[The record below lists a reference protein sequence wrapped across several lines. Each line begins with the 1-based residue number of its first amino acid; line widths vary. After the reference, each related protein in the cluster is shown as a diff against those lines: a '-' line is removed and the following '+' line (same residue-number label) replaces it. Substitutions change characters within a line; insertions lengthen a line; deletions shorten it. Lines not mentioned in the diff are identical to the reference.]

1 MKLLFFLE
9 AVMEKNILLSL
20 FIEYLKMLGFADSTV
35 EIYHQKAISYLNF
48 CNSKELDYLNN
59 CDINLY
65 LLHIKDKNKLA
76 PASLNVAVCALK
88 HFYKFL
94 FYREISRI
102 RIDEYHILS
111 FKNKKRIVTVP
122 SDDVKKVYEHSKRML
137 YSDPRKLYIN
147 ILYGTGIRPCDCVS
161 LTSRNFNVVD
171 GVLMMNFYE
180 KKKKA
185 FREVP
190 FMDSETALAVL
201 ECLKTR
207 DSLFRL
213 LPGVRQLQYYLQ
225 DISKY
230 YGLRVSARTF
240 RHEFAYRMLNVNKLT
255 VSQLQSLMG
264 HTNPAMSMW
273 YAIADSADISK
284 IAPKVV

>member
-1 MKLLFFLE
+1 
-9 AVMEKNILLSL
+9 MEKNIIISL

-35 EIYHQKAISYLNF
+35 EIYHQKAVSYLSF

-65 LLHIKDKNKLA
+65 LMHIKDKNKLA
-76 PASLNVAVCALK
+76 PSSLNVAVCALK

-102 RIDEYHILS
+102 RIEEYHILH

-122 SDDVKKVYEHSKRML
+122 SDDVRKVYDYSNRML
-137 YSDPRKLYIN
+137 FSDPRKLYIN
-147 ILYGTGIRPCDCVS
+147 ILYGTGVRPCDCVN
-161 LTSRNFNVVD
+161 LTVRNFNVVD
-171 GVLMMNFYE
+171 GALMMNFYE
-180 KKKKA
+180 KKKKT

-190 FMDSETALAVL
+190 FMDREAALAVL

-213 LPGVRQLQYYLQ
+213 LPGIRQLQYYLE

-230 YGLRVSARTF
+230 YGLHVSARTF

-273 YAIADSADISK
+273 YAIGDPNDISK
-284 IAPKVV
+284 IAPKTV

>member
-1 MKLLFFLE
+1 
-9 AVMEKNILLSL
+9 MEKNIIISL
-20 FIEYLKMLGFADSTV
+20 FAEYLKMLGCADNTV
-35 EIYHQKAISYLNF
+35 IIYHQKAISYLSF

-65 LLHIKDKNKLA
+65 LLHIKDKKKLA
-76 PASLNVAVCALK
+76 PSSLNVTASALK
-88 HFYKFL
+88 HFYRFL
-94 FYREISRI
+94 NYKELTRI
-102 RIDEYHILS
+102 RIEECNILH
-111 FKNKKRIVTVP
+111 FKNKKRIVTVS
-122 SDDVKKVYEHSKRML
+122 SDDVKKVYEYSKRML

-147 ILYGTGIRPCDCVS
+147 ILYGTGVRPCDCVS
-161 LTSRNFNVVD
+161 LTVKNFNVVD
-171 GVLMMNFYE
+171 SVLMMSFYE

-190 FMDSETALAVL
+190 FMDREAALAVL

-207 DSLFRL
+207 DTLFRL
-213 LPGVRQLQYYLQ
+213 LPGVRQLQYYLD

-240 RHEFAYRMLNVNKLT
+240 RHEFAYRMLNINKLT

-273 YAIADSADISK
+273 YAIADSKDISK

>member
-1 MKLLFFLE
+1 
-9 AVMEKNILLSL
+9 MEKNIIISL
-20 FIEYLKMLGFADSTV
+20 FIEYLKMLGFADNTV
-35 EIYHQKAISYLNF
+35 IIYHQKAISYLSF
-48 CNSKELDYLNN
+48 CNSKELDYLNK

-65 LLHIKDKNKLA
+65 LLHIKDKKKLA
-76 PASLNVAVCALK
+76 SSSLNVTASALK
-88 HFYKFL
+88 HFYRFL
-94 FYREISRI
+94 NYKELTRI
-102 RIDEYHILS
+102 RIEECNILH
-111 FKNKKRIVTVP
+111 FKNKKRIVTV
-122 SDDVKKVYEHSKRML
+122 SSADVKKIYDYSKRML

-147 ILYGTGIRPCDCVS
+147 ILYGTGVRPCDCVN
-161 LTSRNFNVVD
+161 LTARNFNVVD
-171 GVLMMNFYE
+171 DVLMMSFYE

-190 FMDSETALAVL
+190 FMDREAALAVL
-201 ECLKTR
+201 ECLKNR

-213 LPGVRQLQYYLQ
+213 LPGVRQLQYYLD

-230 YGLRVSARTF
+230 YGLHVSARTF
-240 RHEFAYRMLNVNKLT
+240 RHEFAYRMLNINKLT

-273 YAIADSADISK
+273 YAIADSKDISK

>member
-1 MKLLFFLE
+1 
-9 AVMEKNILLSL
+9 METNIIISL

-35 EIYHQKAISYLNF
+35 EIYHKKAISYLSF
-48 CNSKELDYLNN
+48 CNSKELDYLNY

-76 PASLNVAVCALK
+76 PSSLNVAACALK

-102 RIDEYHILS
+102 RIDEYDILS

-122 SDDVKKVYEHSKRML
+122 SDDVRKVYDYSNRML
-137 YSDPRKLYIN
+137 FSDPRKLYIN
-147 ILYGTGIRPCDCVS
+147 ILYGTGVRPCDCVN
-161 LTSRNFNVVD
+161 LTVRNFNVVD

-180 KKKKA
+180 KKKKT

-190 FMDSETALAVL
+190 FMDREASLAVL

-213 LPGVRQLQYYLQ
+213 LPGVRQLQYYLE

-273 YAIADSADISK
+273 YAIGDSKDISK
-284 IAPKVV
+284 IAPTVV

>member
-1 MKLLFFLE
+1 
-9 AVMEKNILLSL
+9 MEINIIISL
-20 FIEYLKMLGFADSTV
+20 FIEYLKMLGFADNTV
-35 EIYHQKAISYLNF
+35 EIYHQKAISYLSF
-48 CNSKELDYLNN
+48 CNSKELDYLND
-59 CDINLY
+59 CYINLY
-65 LLHIKDKNKLA
+65 LLHIKDKKKLA
-76 PASLNVAVCALK
+76 PSSLNVDASALK
-88 HFYKFL
+88 RFYRFL
-94 FYREISRI
+94 YYREISRI
-102 RIDEYHILS
+102 KIEEYHILH

-122 SDDVKKVYEHSKRML
+122 SDDVKKIYNYSKRML

-147 ILYGTGIRPCDCVS
+147 ILYGTGVRPSDCVS
-161 LTSRNFNVVD
+161 LTVKNFNVVD

-190 FMDSETALAVL
+190 FMDKEAALAVL

-213 LPGVRQLQYYLQ
+213 LPGVRQLQYYLE

-240 RHEFAYRMLNVNKLT
+240 RHEFAHRMLNVNKLT

-273 YAIADSADISK
+273 YAIADSKDVSK
-284 IAPKVV
+284 IAPEVV

>member
-1 MKLLFFLE
+1 
-9 AVMEKNILLSL
+9 MEKNIIISL

-35 EIYHQKAISYLNF
+35 EIYHKKAIAYLSF

-65 LLHIKDKNKLA
+65 LLHIQDKNKLA
-76 PASLNVAVCALK
+76 ASSLNVAASALK

-102 RIDEYHILS
+102 RIDEYHILG

-122 SDDVKKVYEHSKRML
+122 SDDVKKVYEYSKRML

-147 ILYGTGIRPCDCVS
+147 ILYGTGVRPSECVN
-161 LTSRNFNVVD
+161 LTARNFNVID

-180 KKKKA
+180 KKKKT

-190 FMDSETALAVL
+190 FMDREAALVVL

-213 LPGVRQLQYYLQ
+213 LPGVRQLQYYLD

-230 YGLRVSARTF
+230 YGLHVTARTF
-240 RHEFAYRMLNVNKLT
+240 RHDYAHRMLNVNKLT

-273 YAIADSADISK
+273 YAIADSKDVGK
-284 IAPKVV
+284 IAPTVV

>member
-1 MKLLFFLE
+1 
-9 AVMEKNILLSL
+9 MEKNIIISL

-35 EIYHQKAISYLNF
+35 EMYYQRAISYLNF
-48 CNSKELDYLNN
+48 CYSKDLDYINN

-65 LLHIKDKNKLA
+65 TLYIKDKNNLA
-76 PASLNVAVCALK
+76 PSSLNVTVCALK

-94 FYREISRI
+94 YYREISRI
-102 RIDEYHILS
+102 RIDEYQVLTFI
-111 FKNKKRIVTVP
+111 NKKRIVTVP
-122 SDDVKKVYEHSKRML
+122 SADVKKVYEYSKRML
-137 YSDPRKLYIN
+137 YSDPRRLYIN

-161 LTSRNFNVVD
+161 LTAKNFSVVD
-171 GVLMMNFYE
+171 DVLMMNFYE

-190 FMDSETALAVL
+190 FMDREAAIAVL

-213 LPGVRQLQYYLQ
+213 LPGIRQLQYYLE

-230 YGLRVSARTF
+230 YGIHVSARTF
-240 RHEFAYRMLNVNKLT
+240 RHEYAYRMLNVNKLT

-273 YAIADSADISK
+273 YAIADSKDSVE
-284 IAPKVV
+284 IAPKIV

>member
-1 MKLLFFLE
+1 
-9 AVMEKNILLSL
+9 MEINIIISL
-20 FIEYLKMLGFADSTV
+20 FTEYLKMLGFADSTV
-35 EIYHQKAISYLNF
+35 EIYHRKAISYLSF

-65 LLHIKDKNKLA
+65 LLHIQDKNNLA
-76 PASLNVAVCALK
+76 PSSLNVAASALK
-88 HFYKFL
+88 WFYKFL
-94 FYREISRI
+94 YYREISRI
-102 RIDEYHILS
+102 RIEECNILH

-122 SDDVKKVYEHSKRML
+122 SDDVKKVYDYSKRML

-147 ILYGTGIRPCDCVS
+147 ILYGTGVRPSECVN
-161 LTSRNFNVVD
+161 LTARNFNVVD
-171 GVLMMNFYE
+171 NVLMMSFYE
-180 KKKKA
+180 KKKKT

-190 FMDSETALAVL
+190 FMDREAALVVL

-213 LPGVRQLQYYLQ
+213 LPGVRQLQYYLD

-230 YGLRVSARTF
+230 YGLHVTARTF
-240 RHEFAYRMLNVNKLT
+240 RHDYAHRMLNVNKLT

-273 YAIADSADISK
+273 YAISDPNDIGK
-284 IAPKVV
+284 IAPEVV

>member
-1 MKLLFFLE
+1 
-9 AVMEKNILLSL
+9 MEKNIIISL
-20 FIEYLKMLGFADSTV
+20 FVEYLKMLGFADNTV
-35 EIYHQKAISYLNF
+35 ETYHQKAISYLSF
-48 CNSKELDYLNN
+48 CASKELDYINS

-65 LLHIKDKNKLA
+65 ALHIKDSKKLA
-76 PASLNVAVCALK
+76 PASLNVTVCALK
-88 HFYKFL
+88 HFYRFL
-94 FYREISRI
+94 YYREISRI

-122 SDDVKKVYEHSKRML
+122 ADDVRKVYDYSNRML
-137 YSDPRKLYIN
+137 FSDPRKLYIN
-147 ILYGTGIRPCDCVS
+147 ILYGTGVRPCDCVN
-161 LTSRNFNVVD
+161 LTVRNFNVVD
-171 GVLMMNFYE
+171 GVLMMRFYE

-185 FREVP
+185 FREIP
-190 FMDSETALAVL
+190 FMDRNSALAVL
-201 ECLKTR
+201 ECLKNR

-213 LPGVRQLQYYLQ
+213 LPGVRMLQYYLQ

-230 YGLRVSARTF
+230 YELQVTARTF

-273 YAIADSADISK
+273 YAIADSKDLSK

>member
-1 MKLLFFLE
+1 
-9 AVMEKNILLSL
+9 MEKNIIISL

-35 EIYHQKAISYLNF
+35 GSYHQKAISYLSF
-48 CNSKELDYLNN
+48 CNIKELDYLNN
-59 CDINLY
+59 CYINLY

-76 PASLNVAVCALK
+76 PSSLNVSVSALK

-94 FYREISRI
+94 FYREITRI
-102 RIDEYHILS
+102 RIDEIDILS

-122 SDDVKKVYEHSKRML
+122 SDDVKKVYEYSKRMS
-137 YSDPRKLYIN
+137 YSDPRRLYIN
-147 ILYGTGIRPCDCVS
+147 VLYGTGIRPCDCVS
-161 LTSRNFNVVD
+161 LTVKNFNVID

-190 FMDSETALAVL
+190 FMDREAALAVL

-213 LPGVRQLQYYLQ
+213 LPGIRQLQYYLEA
-225 DISKY
+225 ISKY
-230 YGLRVSARTF
+230 YGIHVSARTF
-240 RHEFAYRMLNVNKLT
+240 RHEFAHRMLNINKLT

-273 YAIADSADISK
+273 YAIADSKDVSK
-284 IAPKVV
+284 IAPEVV

>member
-1 MKLLFFLE
+1 
-9 AVMEKNILLSL
+9 MEKNIIISL
-20 FIEYLKMLGFADSTV
+20 FIEYLKMLGFADNTV
-35 EIYHQKAISYLNF
+35 EIYHQKAISYLSF

-65 LLHIKDKNKLA
+65 LLHIKEKKKLA
-76 PASLNVAVCALK
+76 PSSLNVIASALK
-88 HFYKFL
+88 RFYRFL
-94 FYREISRI
+94 YYREISRI
-102 RIDEYHILS
+102 RIEEYHILH

-122 SDDVKKVYEHSKRML
+122 SADVKKVYEYSKRML

-147 ILYGTGIRPCDCVS
+147 VLYGTGVRPCDCVS
-161 LTSRNFNVVD
+161 LTARNFNVID

-190 FMDSETALAVL
+190 FMDREAALAVL

-213 LPGVRQLQYYLQ
+213 LPGIRQLQYYLE

-240 RHEFAYRMLNVNKLT
+240 RHEFAYRMLNINKLT
-255 VSQLQSLMG
+255 VSQLQSIMG

-273 YAIADSADISK
+273 YAIADSKDISK

>member
-1 MKLLFFLE
+1 
-9 AVMEKNILLSL
+9 
-20 FIEYLKMLGFADSTV
+20 MLGFADSTV
-35 EIYHQKAISYLNF
+35 EIYYQKAISYLSF
-48 CNSKELDYLNN
+48 CNSKEVDYLDN
-59 CDINLY
+59 CYINLY

-76 PASLNVAVCALK
+76 PSSLNVSVSALK

-94 FYREISRI
+94 FYREITRI
-102 RIDEYHILS
+102 RIDELDILS

-122 SDDVKKVYEHSKRML
+122 SDDVKKVYEYSKRMS

-161 LTSRNFNVVD
+161 LTVKNFNLVD
-171 GVLMMNFYE
+171 DVLMMNFYE

-190 FMDSETALAVL
+190 FMDREAALVVL

-213 LPGVRQLQYYLQ
+213 LPGVRQLQYYLE

-230 YGLRVSARTF
+230 YGIHVSARTF
-240 RHEFAYRMLNVNKLT
+240 RHEFAHRMLNINKLT

-273 YAIADSADISK
+273 YAIADSKDVSK
-284 IAPKVV
+284 IAPTVV

>member
-1 MKLLFFLE
+1 
-9 AVMEKNILLSL
+9 
-20 FIEYLKMLGFADSTV
+20 MLGFADSTV
-35 EIYHQKAISYLNF
+35 GIYHQKAISYLSF
-48 CNSKELDYLNN
+48 CNSKELDYLND
-59 CDINLY
+59 CYINLY

-76 PASLNVAVCALK
+76 PSSLNVSVCALK

-94 FYREISRI
+94 FYREITRI
-102 RIDEYHILS
+102 RIDEIDILS

-122 SDDVKKVYEHSKRML
+122 SDDVKKVYDYSKRMS
-137 YSDPRKLYIN
+137 YSDPRRLYIN

-161 LTSRNFNVVD
+161 LTARNFNVVD

-190 FMDSETALAVL
+190 FMDREAALAVL

-213 LPGVRQLQYYLQ
+213 LPGIRQLQYYLEA
-225 DISKY
+225 ISKY
-230 YGLRVSARTF
+230 YGIHVSARTF
-240 RHEFAYRMLNVNKLT
+240 RHEFAHRMLNINKLT

-273 YAIADSADISK
+273 YAIADSKDVSK
-284 IAPKVV
+284 IAPEVV

>member
-1 MKLLFFLE
+1 
-9 AVMEKNILLSL
+9 MEKNIIISL
-20 FIEYLKMLGFADSTV
+20 FIEYLKMLGFADNTV
-35 EIYHQKAISYLNF
+35 EIYHQKAISYLSF

-65 LLHIKDKNKLA
+65 LLHIKEKKKLA
-76 PASLNVAVCALK
+76 PSSLNVIASALK
-88 HFYKFL
+88 RFYRFL
-94 FYREISRI
+94 YYREISRI
-102 RIDEYHILS
+102 RIEEYHILH

-122 SDDVKKVYEHSKRML
+122 SADVKKVYEYSKRML

-147 ILYGTGIRPCDCVS
+147 VLYGTGVRPCDCVS
-161 LTSRNFNVVD
+161 LTARNFNVID

-190 FMDSETALAVL
+190 FMDREVALAVL

-207 DSLFRL
+207 DSLYRL
-213 LPGVRQLQYYLQ
+213 LPGIRQLQYYLE

-240 RHEFAYRMLNVNKLT
+240 RHDFAYRMLNVNKLT

-273 YAIADSADISK
+273 YAIADSKDLST

>member
-1 MKLLFFLE
+1 M
-9 AVMEKNILLSL
+9 LS
-20 FIEYLKMLGFADSTV
+20 FADSTV
-35 EIYHQKAISYLNF
+35 EMYYQKAISYLSF
-48 CNSKELDYLNN
+48 CNIKELDYLNY

-76 PASLNVAVCALK
+76 PSSLNVTASALK

-94 FYREISRI
+94 NYKELTRI
-102 RIDEYHILS
+102 QIEEYNILH

-122 SDDVKKVYEHSKRML
+122 SADVKKVYDYSKRML
-137 YSDPRKLYIN
+137 YSDPRRLYIN
-147 ILYGTGIRPCDCVS
+147 ILYGTGIRPCDCVN
-161 LTSRNFNVVD
+161 LTAKNFSVVD
-171 GVLMMNFYE
+171 GVLMMQFYE

-190 FMDSETALAVL
+190 FMDREAALAVL
-201 ECLKTR
+201 ECLKNR

-225 DISKY
+225 AISKY
-230 YGLRVSARTF
+230 YGLHVSARTF
-240 RHEFAYRMLNVNKLT
+240 RHEYAYRMLNVNKLT

-273 YAIADSADISK
+273 YAIADSKDSSE
-284 IAPKVV
+284 IAPKVF

>member
-1 MKLLFFLE
+1 
-9 AVMEKNILLSL
+9 MEKNIIISL
-20 FIEYLKMLGFADSTV
+20 FIEYLKMLGFADNTV
-35 EIYHQKAISYLNF
+35 EIYHQKAISYLSF

-65 LLHIKDKNKLA
+65 LLHIKEKKKLA
-76 PASLNVAVCALK
+76 PSSLNVIASALK
-88 HFYKFL
+88 RFYRFL
-94 FYREISRI
+94 YYREISRI
-102 RIDEYHILS
+102 RIEEYHILH

-122 SDDVKKVYEHSKRML
+122 SADVKKVYDYSKRML

-147 ILYGTGIRPCDCVS
+147 ILYGTGVRPCDCVS
-161 LTSRNFNVVD
+161 LTARNFNVID

-190 FMDSETALAVL
+190 FMDREAALAVL

-213 LPGVRQLQYYLQ
+213 LPGIRQLQYYLE

-240 RHEFAYRMLNVNKLT
+240 RHEFAYRMLNINKLT
-255 VSQLQSLMG
+255 VSQLQSIMG

-273 YAIADSADISK
+273 YAIADSKDISK